1 MNHTINAKTLER
13 LTADWKKACD
23 AVDEAT
29 ARLTNSWASKSH
41 ERAAL
46 ERRLHNL
53 ESRQDEAARR
63 LFNHLVGE

>member
-29 ARLTNSWASKSH
+29 ARLSTVKSH

-46 ERRLHNL
+46 ERRLFNL
-53 ESRQDEAARR
+53 ESKQDEAARR